1 MVSLHTGLPPLQHG
15 VLGYLTHDPE
25 HGQPLNQLIGDPD
38 VVPEQWMPEPGLG
51 ERTRRRAVQV
61 APGKHA
67 GSHLSRVAYR
77 GWEFLAHGRGDRVEA
92 VRTALHRVGPDG
104 LVHLHVDDVD
114 HAGHRFGVDSDPW
127 RTALAEV
134 DSLLGTMLRRLPAGT
149 RIHVTADHG
158 MVDTSPELTVDLTE
172 HPSLQ
177 RLAAV
182 VAGEA
187 RALALTAV
195 SGQGA
200 AEELAHG
207 LDELMG
213 ERALVLSRQQL
224 LGSALLGPAGMAV
237 PARVRDRVPDVLVLG
252 RGCWTVDDF
261 SRRPESARQRV
272 GVHGSLTSAEAWGP
286 RLRAQVCA
294 QSFFDPEAISSQL
307 GIAARLFFADLAGLR
322 GWRSCGVSGE
332 EVPCSPLGAGG
343 SSNPGN
349 GVRSTVSWWR
359 IVVSSASAPA
369 GSRPSDSSTAA
380 AGSVSRPAAP
390 SSERA
395 CSSSAS

>member
-1 MVSLHTGLPPLQHG
+1 MTAPLGPKIAPWPEDLLSAPFADGARPGLLDALEPLMSAPEPGRDVLVLLDGVGADLLAEHRALTPTLRRLEGETARVRTVAPSTTATAMVSLHTGLPPLQHG

-200 AEELAHG
+200 AEELAHR

-237 PARVRDRVPDVLVLG
+237 PARVRDRIPDVLVLG

-261 SRRPESARQRV
+261 SRRPESARQMV
-272 GVHGSLTSAEAWGP
+272 GVHGSLTSAEAWVP
-286 RLRAQVCA
+286 LLRTQV
-294 QSFFDPEAISSQL
+294 
-307 GIAARLFFADLAGLR
+307 
-322 GWRSCGVSGE
+322 
-332 EVPCSPLGAGG
+332 
-343 SSNPGN
+343 
-349 GVRSTVSWWR
+349 
-359 IVVSSASAPA
+359 
-369 GSRPSDSSTAA
+369 
-380 AGSVSRPAAP
+380 
-390 SSERA
+390 
-395 CSSSAS
+395 